1 MYDYWLGGKD
11 HFAVDREAAEQVLA
25 HMPFMRTVALAN
37 RQFLASA
44 VRYLASEIGVRQFLD
59 IGSGLPAMDNV
70 HEVAQ
75 RAAPE
80 SRVVYVDND
89 PIVLAHARALL
100 TSAPEGRC
108 SYLDADAHDSGR
120 ILAEAARTLD
130 FSQPVAVMMLTV
142 LHFIPNDDDPYGL
155 VARYLDAVPPGSYL
169 AISHSSSD
177 TQGDVVSAGTS
188 GYNASSRSP
197 VSPRSLAE
205 VTRFFDGLELV
216 PPGVVPVGQ
225 WTPAGVADA
234 PALQGYSGL
243 ARKP

>member
-100 TSAPEGRC
+100 TSG
-108 SYLDADAHDSGR
+108 
-120 ILAEAARTLD
+120 
-130 FSQPVAVMMLTV
+130 
-142 LHFIPNDDDPYGL
+142 
-155 VARYLDAVPPGSYL
+155 
-169 AISHSSSD
+169 
-177 TQGDVVSAGTS
+177 
-188 GYNASSRSP
+188 
-197 VSPRSLAE
+197 
-205 VTRFFDGLELV
+205 
-216 PPGVVPVGQ
+216 
-225 WTPAGVADA
+225 
-234 PALQGYSGL
+234 
-243 ARKP
+243 